1 MNEIRKQTG
10 VSRLFMIF
18 IIFHGLYALTPL
30 LRYTHTLIY
39 CDFAI
44 VLCYYWNFR
53 HLMHKGHVINRSI
66 SQAYALITV
75 ITVITLIYRVVGYSS
90 ASYGTCVAYLSLFM
104 SIIFGWYVTKYA
116 SITQQRIIF
125 WAYSIIILINV
136 IYNIYILQV
145 VLAGVAIESLNETVS
160 IYRIPNV
167 GSTSFTAYTFFACL
181 CFLIC
186 FLHSRDFFQKLITG
200 LLFAVCIY
208 YVIFCS
214 MRGTTAMLFVIAFLL
229 LTTDRFFKGSHA
241 QKNVN
246 FIIILIF
253 GLIYIFKEPFFQLLI
268 EYAPNERLAA
278 RFQDVLATTSSGVS
292 DDSFTGRGTLFKIS
306 FNSWLNTSF
315 TFLFGIGEPLMGD
328 NNYAQAGISGHSD
341 MVDQLAKYG
350 IVGSFLF
357 IRCLYLGYKYLKK
370 EYLHT
375 EQINPVK
382 YMLLCFVAYG
392 TIKIMY
398 TDDCFLVMFVL
409 FPIVL
414 NFLRNNIK
422 VV

>member
-1 MNEIRKQTG
+1 
-10 VSRLFMIF
+10 
-18 IIFHGLYALTPL
+18 
-30 LRYTHTLIY
+30 
-39 CDFAI
+39 
-44 VLCYYWNFR
+44 
-53 HLMHKGHVINRSI
+53 
-66 SQAYALITV
+66 
-75 ITVITLIYRVVGYSS
+75 
-90 ASYGTCVAYLSLFM
+90 
-104 SIIFGWYVTKYA
+104 
-116 SITQQRIIF
+116 
-125 WAYSIIILINV
+125 
-136 IYNIYILQV
+136 
-145 VLAGVAIESLNETVS
+145 
-160 IYRIPNV
+160 
-167 GSTSFTAYTFFACL
+167 
-181 CFLIC
+181 
-186 FLHSRDFFQKLITG
+186 
-200 LLFAVCIY
+200 
-208 YVIFCS
+208 
-214 MRGTTAMLFVIAFLL
+214 MLFVIAFLL